1 MKSVIIVAGGASKRF
16 GKNKL
21 KEEIFDKSVL
31 QHSVDAFLGIADEII
46 VVGKYSVCGAKCV
59 KAGST
64 RNKSVRNGVK
74 AVSPQCTLLAIHDGA
89 RPFVSRSLVQKLFDE
104 AQKFGSAVPCLPVTD
119 TLWENTDGVAQRRE
133 RNNFFTVQTPQVFHY
148 EKLVC
153 ALQNFPKDFPDEST
167 LFSQAYGE
175 VHFVEGERSNRK
187 LTVAQD
193 LPVYR
198 VGNGFDVH
206 AFGEGNGFVLG
217 GVHIPFDKKIA
228 GTFRCRRA
236 VSRNLRCRAF
246 RIGQQG
252 YRLAV
257 SRHRRRL
264 SRRRQH
270 ETVGTMRCFGGKIG
284 FLRGKRIRR
293 GNLSTPEN
301 CPLSGRNGAKTCNG
315 IENCVI
321 MCEHFCHNHGKTRC
335 AWQRRRHCLSGNG
348 LAVAKIVSAII

>member
-217 GVHIPFDKKIA
+217 GVHIPFDKKLLGHSDADVLCHAI
-228 GTFRCRRA
+228 CDA
-236 VSRNLRCRAF
+236 V
-246 RIGQQG
+246 
-252 YRLAV
+252 
-257 SRHRRRL
+257 L
-264 SRRRQH
+264 S
-270 ETVGTMRCFGGKIG
+270 
-284 FLRGKRIRR
+284 
-293 GNLSTPEN
+293 
-301 CPLSGRNGAKTCNG
+301 A
-315 IENCVI
+315 
-321 MCEHFCHNHGKTRC
+321 
-335 AWQRRRHCLSGNG
+335 SGNKDIG
-348 LAVAKIVSAII
+348 WQFPDTDDAYLGADSMKLLEQCVALAEKSDFCVENVSAVVICQRPKIAPYLDEMAQKLATVLKIASSCVSISATTTEKLGALGNGDGIACQATVLLSQKL